1 MTSQHKR
8 PMRLLLTSL
17 SAVLLA
23 VTATLAAESPSGTA
37 NAPNSAPDSAPGV
50 DQHGP
55 TIKDAYKNHFLIGA
69 AGDMPGNYS
78 EQERDLVKENF
89 NTVTPEN
96 CMKPA
101 LVHPS
106 EDTWRFERPDAL
118 VQWCADNNIAIHG
131 HTLVW
136 HAQTNDWFFRDGD
149 KATVTRRM
157 KDHIR
162 ALVGRYKGKI
172 LSWDVVNEAI
182 NDGGNGQTAQTENL
196 RNSQWLQVLGPEFL
210 TLAFKFAHEA
220 DPDAKLY
227 YNDYG
232 IEAGPKH
239 ASSMVLLKRLIKD
252 GAPIHGVGIQGHW
265 STNHIPY
272 AELDKAISD
281 YASLGLKVSITEL
294 DVTIRG
300 TSGGQFGPGFGRR
313 RSGGGAPPAPQ
324 DLQAQADA
332 YARLFAIFIKHK
344 DVVERVTFWGLSD
357 RRTWRF
363 GQHPLI
369 FDSNN
374 QRKPAYAAIVDAL
387 LAPTP
392 DPAAAAEPAAP
403 TPAATKAVPLTGPF
417 KWKSSG
423 ILMKPVSDDAHKLV
437 SVKDPTVV
445 YDGDRWHVYATT
457 ANDQGN
463 WSMVYL
469 SFKDWSE
476 AADAKPYYLDAN
488 PNLRG
493 YHCAP
498 HVFYFRP
505 HKKWYLVFQSQQPQ
519 YSTTDDISKP
529 ETWSKPEDFF
539 AGKPP
544 GAPRLWIDY
553 WVICDDTHAYLFFT
567 GDDGNFYRSRTKIED
582 FPKGMSNP
590 EIAIRETRETLFEGS
605 MTYRIKGTGTYLTL
619 IEALGPNRYYRAF
632 TSDRLDGQWTPLP
645 DADTYQKPFAGINN
659 VTFEEGISAWTKD
672 ISHGELV
679 RDGYDETMTLDPSN
693 LQLLFQGRDPTIRT
707 DYGLLPYRLGLL
719 KLIPAGN

>member
-1 MTSQHKR
+1 MAPQQER
-8 PMRLLLTSL
+8 EMPLLLTSL
-17 SAVLLA
+17 AATLLA
-23 VTATLAAESPSGTA
+23 IGSALAAEPASGPA
-37 NAPNSAPDSAPGV
+37 SAPNSAPAM

-55 TIKDAYKNHFLIGA
+55 TLKDAYKAHFLIGM
-69 AGDMPGNYS
+69 AGDLPGNYS
-78 EQERDLVKENF
+78 DQEKGLVPENF
-89 NTVTPEN
+89 NIVTPEN
-96 CMKPA
+96 CLKPA
-101 LVHPS
+101 NVHPR
-106 EDTWRFERPDAL
+106 EDTWRFERSDAL
-118 VQWCADNNIAIHG
+118 VTWCADNNMGIHG

-136 HAQTNDWFFRDGD
+136 HAQTNDWFFREGD
-149 KATVTRRM
+149 KAAVTQRM
-157 KDHIR
+157 KDHIHT
-162 ALVGRYKGKI
+162 LVGRYKGKI
-172 LSWDVVNEAI
+172 RSWDVVNEAI
-182 NDGGNGQTAQTENL
+182 SDRGNAQTAQTENL
-196 RNSQWLQVLGPEFL
+196 RNSSWLESMGPEFV

-239 ASSMVLLKRLIKD
+239 ASSLVLLQRLIKD

-265 STNHIPY
+265 STSNIPY
-272 AELDKAISD
+272 AALDQAIFD

-300 TSGGQFGPGFGRR
+300 ASGGQFGPGFGFGGRR
-313 RSGGGAPPAPQ
+313 FGGGEPPSPQ
-324 DLQAQADA
+324 DLKAQADA
-332 YARLFAIFIKHK
+332 YARLFAIFLKHK

-363 GQHPLI
+363 GQHPLV

-374 QRKPAYAAIVDAL
+374 QRKPAYAAIVDAVL
-387 LAPTP
+387 NSNP
-392 DPAAAAEPAAP
+392 DPAAATEPATP
-403 TPAATKAVPLTGPF
+403 TPAATQAVPLTGSF
-417 KWKSSG
+417 TWKSSG
-423 ILMKPVSDDAHKLV
+423 VLIKPVSDDTHQLV

-445 YDGDRWHVYATT
+445 YYGDKWHVYATT

-498 HVFYFRP
+498 QVFYFRP

-519 YSTTDDISKP
+519 YSTTDDVSKP

-539 AGKPP
+539 ATKPP

-590 EIAIRETRETLFEGS
+590 EIAIRETRETLFEAS
-605 MTYRIKGTGTYLTL
+605 MTYKIKGTGTYVTL
-619 IEALGPNRYYRAF
+619 IEALGRNRYYRAF
-632 TSDRLDGQWTPLP
+632 TSARLDGQWTPLP

-659 VTFEEGISAWTKD
+659 VTFEDGVPAWTRD
-672 ISHGELV
+672 ISHGELI
-679 RDGYDETMTLDPSN
+679 RDGYDETMTIDLKN
-693 LQLLFQGRDPTIRT
+693 LQLLYQGQDPSVRAN
-707 DYGLLPYRLGLL
+707 YGLLPYRLGLL